1 MNDNKLVYTNND
13 DYLRPLRTV
22 NEVLRCRRRVI
33 PRIFCAT
40 NFDTININ
48 VQNDASLLS
57 RC

>member
-1 MNDNKLVYTNND
+1 MNDKKLVYTNNN

-22 NEVLRCRRRVI
+22 NEVLRRRVI
-33 PRIFCAT
+33 PRIFCVT

-48 VQNDASLLS
+48 VQNDASLLF